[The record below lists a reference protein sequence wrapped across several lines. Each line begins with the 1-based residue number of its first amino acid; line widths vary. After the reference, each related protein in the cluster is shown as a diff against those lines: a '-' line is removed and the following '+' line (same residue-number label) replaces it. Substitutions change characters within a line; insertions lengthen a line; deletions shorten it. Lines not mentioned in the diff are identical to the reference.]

1 MTLLRRLGTWISNK
15 VYVSEMRL
23 ALTVIGLG
31 MAGAGGLIF
40 LNLAVGPEPAC
51 HCRLDRIERLLQA
64 ARREAQAA
72 GRQGV
77 GRAELEQPLE
87 QAQRRQAQQEAAE
100 RVRLISEQWQRRQQ
114 RQQDLAAAD
123 AAVPAAAPSTEVCD
137 AAAEPAAE
145 LVPR

>member
-15 VYVSEMRL
+15 VYASGMLL

-31 MAGAGGLIF
+31 MAG
-40 LNLAVGPEPAC
+40 
-51 HCRLDRIERLLQA
+51 
-64 ARREAQAA
+64 
-72 GRQGV
+72 
-77 GRAELEQPLE
+77 
-87 QAQRRQAQQEAAE
+87 
-100 RVRLISEQWQRRQQ
+100 
-114 RQQDLAAAD
+114 